1 MIYCVTNFCTF
12 VGNGH
17 SLVCCVCI
25 IKGYTCL
32 IWCESLDCRRFCCQ
46 VTGNTGFYMRNPRLC
61 CQTAIAV
68 HIIYSKAYLTGYWCI
83 TSINIHITS
92 YFTEI
97 CIPACKPVSITIRHC
112 WRFCCFSIFH
122 VLRTGNKHIFFF
134 CIFIIEIYFITGDLF
149 CINFY
154 IQ

>member
-32 IWCESLDCRRFCCQ
+32 IWCESLDYRRFCCQ

-149 CINFY
+149 CISCY